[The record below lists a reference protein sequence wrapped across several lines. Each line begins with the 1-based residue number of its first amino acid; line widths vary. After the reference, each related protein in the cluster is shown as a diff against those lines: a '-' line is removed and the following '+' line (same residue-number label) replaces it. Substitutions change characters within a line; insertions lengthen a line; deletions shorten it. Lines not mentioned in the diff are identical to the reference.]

1 MSGIELLSVAKAL
14 PSQEVSN
21 EDLVKRGLDTS
32 DEWIFQRTG
41 IKSRFIASGDESTSS
56 LATKASKQALE
67 NAHVSPKDIDL
78 IVLATASADYPGFPA
93 VACQVQ
99 EALGCHQAL
108 AFDITAACSGFN
120 FALDVAQKYIE
131 TGSAKHVLVIA
142 ADCLSKLVNWKDRG
156 TCVLFGDGAGAV
168 VLAASEKQQC
178 LASLL
183 GSNGA
188 YADILKVG
196 FESKQP
202 KEAFDYG
209 VVESETRI
217 LMDGRSVFKVAIETM
232 VPAIESILAKAKL
245 RSSDIKK
252 VVLHQANQRILSQL
266 QQKCGFSDDQMVSVV
281 HQYGNMS
288 AASVPVALADT
299 VMDLNPGDK
308 VLCGGFGAGFTWALH
323 IIEWSV

>member
-1 MSGIELLSVAKAL
+1 MVGTKLLSVAKAL
-14 PSQEVSN
+14 PRQEVSN

-41 IKSRFIASGDESTSS
+41 IKSRYIASGDESTSS
-56 LATKASKQALE
+56 LATKAAKQALE
-67 NAHVSPKDIDL
+67 SAAMSPKDIDL

-93 VACQVQ
+93 VSCQVQ
-99 EALGCHQAL
+99 EALGCQNAV

-131 TGSAKHVLVIA
+131 TGSAKHALVIA

-168 VLAASEKQQC
+168 VLGASQKQQC
-178 LASLL
+178 LGSLL

-188 YADILKVG
+188 YTDILKVG
-196 FESKQP
+196 FEANQP
-202 KEAFDYG
+202 KEAYDYG

-232 VPAIESILAKAKL
+232 VPAIETVLKEAHLEPK
-245 RSSDIKK
+245 DIKK

-266 QQKCGFSDDQMVSVV
+266 QQKCGFSEAQMVSVV

-299 VMDLNPGDK
+299 AKDLKPGDK
-308 VLCGGFGAGFTWALH
+308 LLCGGFGAGFTWGLH
-323 IIEWSV
+323 IIEWSY